1 MRHETRE
8 RERERVLIALVDSSA
23 SPCASSSPT
32 HLLSCSPHSCLVL
45 PRISRRMLI
54 DRGAHPATVFPR
66 SAAADELF
74 WNAAIRPGCTAA
86 QCGVACC
93 RKPFKIR
100 GGGWRGERNGS
111 QWWVHLIRVFIPTII
126 FTVATLNNVPDLCP
140 LGSYP
145 NASKEVT
152 GSKTTWGYVTE
163 MTWTNRGG
171 FNSGSSS
178 SVSYNWFTGGG
189 DINDEDQ
196 TRDSKNAGGD
206 KPIKLRYGITGN
218 LASTD
223 SKIKTNYLKRFKFDL
238 KIETAGNYRFWTKS
252 DDGSRL
258 LVKVPS
264 HAANGTLIGADKV
277 SYSTKTA
284 SSSTGRSF
292 FRSSSA
298 KLRDL
303 PSYTVPNSRGMGP
316 YWRLV
321 VSNGGT
327 HASTAKEGIVENMQK
342 GTWSFLLDFFQGSSG
357 HSLYI
362 KYVIVVGI

>member
-1 MRHETRE
+1 
-8 RERERVLIALVDSSA
+8 
-23 SPCASSSPT
+23 
-32 HLLSCSPHSCLVL
+32 
-45 PRISRRMLI
+45 MLI
-54 DRGAHPATVFPR
+54 DRGANPATVFPR
-66 SAAADELF
+66 NAAADELF
-74 WNAAIRPGCTAA
+74 WNAAFRPGCTAL

-111 QWWVHLIRVFIPTII
+111 QWWVHLIRVFLPTII

-140 LGSYP
+140 FGSYP
-145 NASKEVT
+145 NASKEMT
-152 GSKTTWGYVTE
+152 DMSGKTWGYVTE
-163 MTWTNRGG
+163 MTWDSRGG

-189 DINDEDQ
+189 DINDEDK
-196 TRDSKNAGGD
+196 TRDNKNAGGD
-206 KPIKLRYGITGN
+206 KPIKLRKGITGN

-223 SKIKTNYLKRFKFDL
+223 SKMKTDYLKRFKFDL
-238 KIETAGNYRFWTKS
+238 KIEKAGNYRFWTKS

-284 SSSTGRSF
+284 SSRTSRTTLNHQA
-292 FRSSSA
+292 SA
-298 KLRDL
+298 SPDEVGKPL
-303 PSYTVPNSRGMGP
+303 PNNRYTVPDSRGMGR

-321 VSNGGT
+321 VSNGGS
-327 HASTAKEGIVENMQK
+327 HPATAKEGIVENMQK
-342 GTWSFLLDFFQGSSG
+342 GTWSFLLDFNQGSGG

-362 KYVIVVGI
+362 KYVIVVGF